1 MGGGERKKKKKE
13 HRRKWTKEKRLD
25 SNRRG
30 RRRGKFTAT
39 SIKTVN
45 FPGRHV
51 ISGGVLSTRYRS
63 VSPKQASRSIT
74 RGQAK
79 RQLEEGWENGERVLC
94 RAACC
99 GRSFR
104 ESLCPSLTSFAS
116 CFTHLCQT
124 FLPLSRRAL
133 DFEQGFHLSSS
144 ISSPFDSARR
154 PLEPSPPRSSAMG
167 FRDCASSLSVSSRFI
182 VNNPNLRVQTRA
194 RRVGSR
200 FASPPLRWISQFE
213 MGFVSK
219 EVVVG
224 RGSRL
229 IRRACN
235 YLHTFDKDVSKKGM
249 WLVYALSTRIS
260 SLCTTFA

>member
-1 MGGGERKKKKKE
+1 M
-13 HRRKWTKEKRLD
+13 
-25 SNRRG
+25 
-30 RRRGKFTAT
+30 
-39 SIKTVN
+39 
-45 FPGRHV
+45 
-51 ISGGVLSTRYRS
+51 LSTRYRS

-79 RQLEEGWENGERVLC
+79 RQLEEGWENGERVC

-144 ISSPFDSARR
+144 ISSPFDFARR

-200 FASPPLRWISQFE
+200 FASPPLRWISQIE

-249 WLVYALSTRIS
+249 WLVYALTTRIS